1 MIGYLSAELI
11 IDKCLRKKATFIGL
25 GISSSMCLVLGV
37 LVLLTTEGNK

>member
-25 GISSSMCLVLGV
+25 AISSSMCLVLGV